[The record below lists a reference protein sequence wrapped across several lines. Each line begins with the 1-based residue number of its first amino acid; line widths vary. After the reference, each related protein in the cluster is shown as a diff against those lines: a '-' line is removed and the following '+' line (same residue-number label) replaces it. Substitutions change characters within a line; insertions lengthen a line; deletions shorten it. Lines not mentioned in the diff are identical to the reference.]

1 MAGRTVTRAELGEAV
16 YRKVGLSRAE
26 SAELVEQVLGEI
38 SDSLAAEEDVK
49 LSGFGSFL
57 VRSKGERVG
66 RNPKTGVEVS
76 IEKRRV
82 LMFKPSLNLKAHMN
96 DEAEGE
102 DSAL

>member
-1 MAGRTVTRAELGEAV
+1 MMTSKTITRPDLSEAI

-26 SAELVEQVLGEI
+26 SAELVEQVLGEN
-38 SDSLAAEEDVK
+38 SDTLAVGENVK

-66 RNPKTGVEVS
+66 RNPKTGVEVP

-82 LMFKPSLNLKAHMN
+82 TVFKPSHNLKAYAN
-96 DEAEGE
+96 GE
-102 DSAL
+102 VEEER

>member
-1 MAGRTVTRAELGEAV
+1 MASKTVTRAELSEAV

-49 LSGFGSFL
+49 LSGFGAFL

-66 RNPKTGVEVS
+66 RNPKTGVEVP
-76 IEKRRV
+76 IEKRTV
-82 LMFKPSLNLKAHMN
+82 LMFKPSNVLKAQIN
-96 DEAEGE
+96 GEASDGE
-102 DSAL
+102 D

>member
-1 MAGRTVTRAELGEAV
+1 MASKTVTRAELSEAV

-38 SDSLAAEEDVK
+38 SDSLAAGDAVK
-49 LSGFGSFL
+49 LSGFGNFL

-66 RNPKTGVEVS
+66 RNPKTGVEVP

-96 DEAEGE
+96 GEAVENEG
-102 DSAL
+102 

>member
-1 MAGRTVTRAELGEAV
+1 MTGKTVTRAELSEAV

-49 LSGFGSFL
+49 LSGFGAFL

-66 RNPKTGVEVS
+66 RNPKTGVEVP
-76 IEKRRV
+76 IEKRTV
-82 LMFKPSLNLKAHMN
+82 LMFKPSNVLKAQIN
-96 DEAEGE
+96 GEASDGE
-102 DSAL
+102 D

>member
-1 MAGRTVTRAELGEAV
+1 MAGKSVTRTDLSGAI

-66 RNPKTGVEVS
+66 RNPKTGVEVP

-96 DEAEGE
+96 GEAVENEG
-102 DSAL
+102 